1 MESGKILYQVKS
13 LEKMIVRVLLK
24 EHDVMPPTQTQMQ
37 IMGYIISNPKKEIY
51 QKDLENILNLRR
63 ATVSGVLQTME
74 KSNLIER
81 VMDDTDTRTKKIKL
95 SKKANDIFLK
105 HKDEMEKLEENI
117 TSNISKEDLETFNS
131 VINTMKKNL
140 KEIYK

>member
-117 TSNISKEDLETFNS
+117 TSNISEEDLATFNR

-140 KEIYK
+140 KENYK

>member
-117 TSNISKEDLETFNS
+117 TSNISKEDLETFNR

-140 KEIYK
+140 KENYK

>member
-140 KEIYK
+140 KENYK

>member
-1 MESGKILYQVKS
+1 
-13 LEKMIVRVLLK
+13 
-24 EHDVMPPTQTQMQ
+24 
-37 IMGYIISNPKKEIY
+37 
-51 QKDLENILNLRR
+51 
-63 ATVSGVLQTME
+63 ME